1 MMIRSR
7 FLVIIILLSSSCIR
21 SSQVQEKVVSKIC
34 CLDRLLY
41 IPNDSLLAPAFV
53 RMKLINCDSTL
64 TKDIESVMFPEIPV
78 KDTSLYDF
86 GLWSV
91 EQLSPDTAIIV
102 LDTYYYT
109 DSGLSKDSIEH
120 MLSERIG
127 IVTSQNDTVYLDPC
141 NK

>member
-21 SSQVQEKVVSKIC
+21 SSQVQEKMVPKTC
-34 CLDRLLY
+34 CLDGLLY
-41 IPNDSLLAPAFV
+41 IPNDSLLAPVFV

-64 TKDIESVMFPEIPV
+64 TGGIESVVFPDIPV
-78 KDTSLYDF
+78 KDTSFYDF
-86 GLWSV
+86 GLWRV
-91 EQLSPDTAIIV
+91 EQLSPDTTVVV

-120 MLSERIG
+120 LLSERIG
-127 IVTSQNDTVYLDPC
+127 IVTSRNDTIYVEPC
-141 NK
+141 R

>member
-21 SSQVQEKVVSKIC
+21 SSQVQEKVVPKTS
-34 CLDRLLY
+34 CLDSLLY

-53 RMKLINCDSTL
+53 RMKLINYDSTL
-64 TKDIESVMFPEIPV
+64 TGGIESVVFPEIPE
-78 KDTSLYDF
+78 KDTSFYDF
-86 GLWSV
+86 GLWRV
-91 EQLSPDTAIIV
+91 EQLSPDTTVVV

-120 MLSERIG
+120 LLSERIG
-127 IVTSQNDTVYLDPC
+127 IVTSKNDTIYVEPC
-141 NK
+141 R